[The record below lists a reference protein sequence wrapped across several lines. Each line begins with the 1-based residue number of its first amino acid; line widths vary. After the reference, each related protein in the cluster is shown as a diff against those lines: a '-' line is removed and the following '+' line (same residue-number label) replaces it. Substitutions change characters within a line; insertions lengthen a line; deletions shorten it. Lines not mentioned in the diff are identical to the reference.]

1 MKRIRVLI
9 VEGSPA
15 TREAIRQQFGREPDL
30 ELAGLFSNGRVALAQ
45 LTDLS
50 PDVIVLDVAEPDLE
64 GLKTLTS
71 LRLTHPTLPVLVF
84 SQLTQRGS
92 QVTVDALLQG
102 ANEYVSKPG
111 TQIDLSQTLR
121 GELVPRIKALA
132 MTASGNTTPRIK
144 PLTTSPDIHG
154 ALLAP
159 VAAITSPENRA
170 GRERSFKVAEIVAIA
185 TSTGGPNALATL
197 LSLLP
202 PSFATPIVIVQHM
215 SSGFT
220 ATLADSLRRQTRR
233 VVQEV
238 VAATAIHDAAVW
250 IAAGGRH
257 LVVKRDGMITQV
269 APDDGPAENECCPSA
284 DVLFRSVANVYG
296 SRCLAVVL
304 TGMGYDGL
312 AGCHAI
318 RQAGGSIIVQDEASS
333 ISWGMPGQ
341 VARAGLA
348 DQVLSLTELAQ
359 EISRLTNSNRPGVRI
374 IPSATNS

>member
-50 PDVIVLDVAEPDLE
+50 PDVVVLDVAEPDLE
-64 GLKTLTS
+64 GLKTLTT
-71 LRLTHPTLPVLVF
+71 LRQAHPTLPVVVF

-102 ANEYVSKPG
+102 ANEYVTKSG
-111 TQIDLSQTLR
+111 TQIDPARMFS
-121 GELVPRIKALA
+121 ELVARIKSLA
-132 MTASGNTTPRIK
+132 STTSGNTTPRIK
-144 PLTTSPDIHG
+144 PLTTSPDIRI
-154 ALLAP
+154 ASPAP
-159 VAAITSPENRA
+159 VAATASPESRA
-170 GRERSFKVAEIVAIA
+170 RRERSFKVAEIVAIA

-238 VAATAIHDAAVW
+238 VAANAIHDAAVW

-257 LVVKRDGMITQV
+257 LVVKRDGVITQV

-284 DVLFRSVANVYG
+284 DVLFRSVANAYG

-312 AGCHAI
+312 AGCRAI

-348 DQVLSLTELAQ
+348 DQVLSLTDLAQ
-359 EISRLTNSNRPGVRI
+359 EICRLTNSNRPGVRI

>member
-9 VEGSPA
+9 VEGSPT
-15 TREAIRQQFGREPDL
+15 TREAIRQQFGREADL

-50 PDVIVLDVAEPDLE
+50 PDVVVLDVAEPDLE
-64 GLKTLTS
+64 GLKTLTA

-102 ANEYVSKPG
+102 ANEYVTKPG

-121 GELVPRIKALA
+121 GELVARIKSLA

-144 PLTTSPDIHG
+144 PLTTSPDIRR
-154 ALLAP
+154 ASPAP
-159 VAAITSPENRA
+159 VAAITSPESPA

-202 PSFATPIVIVQHM
+202 TSFATPIVIVQHM

-238 VAATAIHDAAVW
+238 AAANAIHDAAVW

-257 LVVKRDGMITQV
+257 LVVKRDGVITQV

-304 TGMGYDGL
+304 TGMGSDGL
-312 AGCHAI
+312 AGCRAI

-359 EISRLTNSNRPGVRI
+359 EICRLTNSNRPGARS
-374 IPSATNS
+374 IPSATTS